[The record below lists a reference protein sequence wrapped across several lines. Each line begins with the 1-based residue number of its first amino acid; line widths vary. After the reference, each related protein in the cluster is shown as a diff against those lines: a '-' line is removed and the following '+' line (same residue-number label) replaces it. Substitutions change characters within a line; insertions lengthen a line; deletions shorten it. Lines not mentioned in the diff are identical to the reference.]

1 MKRIFTVFL
10 CCGFLM
16 LTYSVYQ
23 AWSERQFEKN
33 ALRTTGKV
41 VDLGLDRSEGQRIWY
56 PVVSF
61 YDTTKKKYV
70 FTSSVGS
77 TGSHSMLGQDVDVL
91 YLPEE
96 PSEARISGFE
106 GQYVGPLVIGIFG
119 VGFSLLG
126 VLPPLLMH
134 RYQNRAER
142 LMLEGRPIEATILGA
157 VMNLSAEKDG
167 KFPWRIV
174 CQFVDE
180 LTGKIYLF
188 HSENIFFDPSAWVKK
203 RKKTVVY
210 LERNN
215 SKSYYVDI
223 SWLPERPQEMISIR
237 GRDITGLKCRAYSIK
252 QKYHL

>member
-1 MKRIFTVFL
+1 
-10 CCGFLM
+10 M

-23 AWSERQFEKN
+23 AWSERQFEKK

-41 VDLGLDRSEGQRIWY
+41 VDVGLDRSEGQRIWY

-61 YDTTKKKYV
+61 YDANKKKYV

-77 TGSHSMLGQDVDVL
+77 TGSRSMLGQDVDVL
-91 YLPEE
+91 YLPDE

-126 VLPPLLMH
+126 VLPPLLMR

-142 LMLEGRPIEATILGA
+142 LILEGRPVEATILGA
-157 VMNLSAEKDG
+157 VMNLSAEIDG
-167 KFPWRIV
+167 EFPWRIV

-180 LTGKIYLF
+180 LTEKTYLF
-188 HSENIFFDPSAWVKK
+188 HSENILFDPSPWVKK
-203 RKKTVVY
+203 RKKTRVY
-210 LERNN
+210 LDRNN
-215 SKSYYVDI
+215 SKFYYVDI
-223 SWLPERPQEMISIR
+223 SWLPERPKEMVEIR
-237 GRDITGLKCRAYSIK
+237 ECAITSLKSRADPIN
-252 QKYHL
+252 QKYQL